1 MPTLILPRTR
11 RLVTAAGV
19 LTLVAL
25 FGAPAAAQFDS
36 AQMSGFVRDAQGQM
50 VPGASVRILNEST
63 KLERSYLSDG
73 TGYFIATALPP
84 GRYQLTVELAG
95 FKKFVETNIRLDAA
109 AKVGRDVVLSTGG
122 IEETVTVVAES

>member
-84 GRYQLTVELAG
+84 GRYQLTVELARS
-95 FKKFVETNIRLDAA
+95 EERR
-109 AKVGRDVVLSTGG
+109 VGKECRSRW
-122 IEETVTVVAES
+122 SPYH